1 MISIVIPLL
10 NEEGN
15 LKLLHQKLTAALT
28 PLNQP
33 YEIIFINDGS
43 TDNSAQVLESL
54 FELDPDCRRIMFDPD
69 HSWDERILAEQF
81 QY

>member
-15 LKLLHQKLTAALT
+15 LQLLHQKLTGTLAEIG
-28 PLNQP
+28 QP

-43 TDNSAQVLESL
+43 TDNSAGLMDKAVGKL
-54 FELDPDCRRIMFDPD
+54 FFRVRF
-69 HSWDERILAEQF
+69 HG
-81 QY
+81 